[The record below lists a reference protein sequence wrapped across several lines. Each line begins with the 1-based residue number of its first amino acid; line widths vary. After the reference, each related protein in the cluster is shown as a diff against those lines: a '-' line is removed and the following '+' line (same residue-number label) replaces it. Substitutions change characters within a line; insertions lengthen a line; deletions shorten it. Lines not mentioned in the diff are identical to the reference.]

1 MRFRIAAVLIG
12 CLLFGTGC
20 TAPAGPDAGGDI
32 GSQIQA
38 CVSALPAQNRSDME
52 LMARCAS
59 QRPGE
64 TPTP

>member
-1 MRFRIAAVLIG
+1 MKFRIAAVAIG

-20 TAPAGPDAGGDI
+20 TAPTGPDAGAAV
-32 GSQIQA
+32 GSQTQA

-59 QRPGE
+59 QRPDE